1 MSGHP
6 VPLDRDALPSILQQ
20 ILEEQMASLP
30 SDLTADTIVATFQ
43 ASMQMFLSH
52 IRMYAEAE
60 AEARTRVRLLSQRS
74 SDPVAS
80 PEVDHTPPF
89 TNLDIPQNTIVSTET
104 TTRAAAGKSYTNVA
118 AAVACSSRPGPSAY
132 HYRPT
137 GQRIPG
143 QDHTHR
149 RLGISNASTAT
160 VKIEAQPPQLPF
172 DAGTGDGTSSDADD
186 SSSHVGGST
195 RSIHTRRSGFVD
207 DETVELHTGE
217 SYGADNIS
225 HRDDLEDGDHIDD
238 AAADTRQTDSIHRA
252 DATDDDISEESAAR
266 TCSSFPP
273 TRVIH
278 DSGAADGRAMERVRV
293 SAARPQHPQPAQHP
307 QPERPAPSS
316 PSSSRNLSQML
327 KEAKTKQRTSNGGN
341 RSDRSHAG
349 TNHVYKVLKPSRD
362 PMRKKPLLVNGSLA
376 QHN

>member
-1 MSGHP
+1 
-6 VPLDRDALPSILQQ
+6 
-20 ILEEQMASLP
+20 MASLP

-172 DAGTGDGTSSDADD
+172 DAGTGD
-186 SSSHVGGST
+186 
-195 RSIHTRRSGFVD
+195 TRRSGFVD